1 MLQKCCVRKCNG
13 IIMGLFGTNTHMQQ
27 SGPRQLYIKIIHFFT
42 FCGHDMARGC
52 ALPARA
58 KCDFYM
64 EDLSANIGQKEQEES
79 HWKWTVICIYLVY
92 CVHLMPKTRIC
103 HAVYVFN
110 IEHTSF

>member
-1 MLQKCCVRKCNG
+1 
-13 IIMGLFGTNTHMQQ
+13 MGLFGTNTHMQQ

-58 KCDFYM
+58 KCCRDFYM

-79 HWKWTVICIYLVY
+79 GNVRKSEMRALDLQRSGRDSHKDLQNFIISSLF
-92 CVHLMPKTRIC
+92 
-103 HAVYVFN
+103 A
-110 IEHTSF
+110 S

>member
-58 KCDFYM
+58 KCCRDFTWKIFQQILVRKNKRSLTGNGRLYA
-64 EDLSANIGQKEQEES
+64 DLSLFVDNSIGNNILALLAKIQ
-79 HWKWTVICIYLVY
+79 INC
-92 CVHLMPKTRIC
+92 
-103 HAVYVFN
+103 
-110 IEHTSF
+110 